1 MNKIID
7 CNLQL
12 FADGAEGYGAPSGI
26 ADGSAAYGAAT
37 DSQFAIDNAGS
48 TDAQNADAQLE
59 ANFKAM
65 TQGEYKD
72 VYQRNIEKVLGK
84 RMKSRDKQIAELN
97 AYRDTTQSI
106 FDKLA
111 IKYGIED
118 ATNYDAI
125 LKAAEDDSSYFENY
139 AYEHNVDVETARQLV
154 KADQIVKANDRRLAE
169 EQEMAAFQQQYD
181 AWMQQA
187 AQLQQFYPNFDFDY
201 EVNNEYS
208 GEQFM
213 RLLNSGVDVR
223 TAFEVVHR
231 DEIMGGA
238 MQYAYNAA
246 RQETADARTARAM
259 RPRENGTSNQQ
270 ASAVVDNMS
279 NLSKEQMDKI
289 MTAVRNGAKIDEHN
303 FRKYL

>member
-12 FADGAEGYGAPSGI
+12 FADGAEGYGESSGI

-37 DSQFAIDNAGS
+37 DSQPAIDNVGN

-72 VYQRNIEKVLGK
+72 IYQRNIEKVLGK

-97 AYRDTTQSI
+97 AYRDSTQSI

-139 AYEHNVDVETARQLV
+139 AYEHGVDVETARQLV

-201 EVNNEYS
+201 EVNNDYT
-208 GEQFM
+208 GENFQ

-223 TAFEVVHR
+223 TAYEVVHR

-279 NLSKEQMDKI
+279 NLSKQQMEKI